1 MKNTKKLIK
10 DIYTRDL
17 KITDKGAINQTQRN
31 GLKNELL
38 ESLIDDLSKD
48 LGLQVVRV
56 DKGLALEIPHENE
69 GALPITLDVVFKSTT
84 YDIENESQAYI
95 KDKEIKAENKEQ
107 REKAKRAKF
116 KNDTLA
122 REFAKSKSNKV

>member
-1 MKNTKKLIK
+1 MKETKKLLK
-10 DIYTRDL
+10 DIFSREL

-38 ESLIDDLSKD
+38 NTLIADLTKD
-48 LGLQVVRV
+48 LGIKVVRV
-56 DKGLALEIPHENE
+56 DKGIAFEIAHDNE
-69 GALPITLDVVFKSTT
+69 GALPITLDIVFKNTT

-95 KDKEIKAENKEQ
+95 KDKDIKAENKEL

-116 KNDTLA
+116 KNDTA
-122 REFAKSKSNKV
+122 QREFLKNKKKV